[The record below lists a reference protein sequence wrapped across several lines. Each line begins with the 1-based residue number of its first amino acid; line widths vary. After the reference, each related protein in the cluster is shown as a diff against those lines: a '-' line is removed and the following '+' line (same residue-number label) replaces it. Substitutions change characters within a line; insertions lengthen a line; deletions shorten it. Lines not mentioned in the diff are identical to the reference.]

1 MACAA
6 QNKDI
11 SPSAAAR
18 LVTRAWLPRPA
29 SEQQKAGA
37 AAEGKTLTSIHGLLP
52 GDIGDSV
59 SRLPGGASPC
69 AATGRFRRCGVSG
82 YLQGHLVQ
90 LIGTA

>member
-1 MACAA
+1 MACAT

-37 AAEGKTLTSIHGLLP
+37 AAEGKTLTSIHGLLS
-52 GDIGDSV
+52 GGTGDSV
-59 SRLPGGASPC
+59 SRLPVERVLAQRQ
-69 AATGRFRRCGVSG
+69 ADLAVATPARDGSR
-82 YLQGHLVQ
+82 L
-90 LIGTA
+90 